1 MTEDNQ
7 GKKYDL
13 IATEFANM
21 RDSFYLEQKYLDLLM
36 SYLQPNANI
45 LDIGCGSG
53 YPIAAYLIEH
63 GFQVTGVDGS
73 KELLNIAKLKCPGL
87 HTVYGDIRSVTLN
100 HSKRLVNPIF

>member
-1 MTEDNQ
+1 MEEDNQ

-13 IATEFANM
+13 IATEFAKM
-21 RDSFYLEQKYLDLLM
+21 RDSFCREQKYLDLLM
-36 SYLQPNANI
+36 SYLQPNAHI

-73 KELLNIAKLKCPGL
+73 KELLNIAQIKCPTL
-87 HTVYGDIRSVTLN
+87 HTICGWNAPLN
-100 HSKRLVNPIF
+100 NRTI